1 MFSFAAIMCAGL
13 TAYKAIK
20 ESKIWAGQYLAVV
33 GAAGGIGHMVCQ
45 YGKAMGARVIAI
57 DVGEEKKAF
66 CESLGVELAISCG
79 QDGHTDNKA
88 TLEEVVNYTGGGAHA
103 VVCCATHPEVFKCAV
118 QMTRRCGTMIAVSL
132 SAGDMQVP
140 LVDFVLRNLT
150 LRGSIVGNR
159 QDLREALD
167 FAARGLVKCK
177 IAHTVGLEEVNE
189 ALKQVAQNA
198 VDGRIVVKF

>member
-1 MFSFAAIMCAGL
+1 
-13 TAYKAIK
+13 
-20 ESKIWAGQYLAVV
+20 
-33 GAAGGIGHMVCQ
+33 MVCQ

-66 CESLGVELAISCG
+66 CESLGVELAISCAE
-79 QDGHTDNKA
+79 DGHVDNQG
-88 TLEEVVNYTGGGAHA
+88 TVEHVLSYTGGGAHA
-103 VVCCATHPEVFKCAV
+103 VVGCATNPDVFKCAV
-118 QMTRRCGTMIAVSL
+118 QMTRRCGYTICL
-132 SAGDMQVP
+132 GLGPGDVQVP

-177 IAHTVGLEEVNE
+177 IAHIIGLEEVND

>member
-1 MFSFAAIMCAGL
+1 MSAIVCAGL

-66 CESLGVELAISCG
+66 CESLGVELAISCTEN
-79 QDGHTDNKA
+79 GHADYQGTVEQVMNF
-88 TLEEVVNYTGGGAHA
+88 TGGGAHA
-103 VVCCATHPEVFKCAV
+103 VVGCATTPEVFKTAV
-118 QMTRRCGTMIAVSL
+118 QMTRRCGTTICV
-132 SAGDMQVP
+132 GFTPVDVQVP
-140 LVDFVLRNLT
+140 LLDLVLRNLT
-150 LRGSIVGNR
+150 LRGIIVGNR

-177 IAHTVGLEEVNE
+177 IAHTVGLEELNE

-198 VDGRIVVKF
+198 VDGRIVVKL